1 MITCELFRLFACWII
16 IIECKMLCD
25 SSNWMYSISVGN
37 WFMRMNF
44 EILIFTPYF
53 RKSVD
58 IVWTGFSYIEWRAS
72 VIILWYYFEKFK
84 LINANNDLYI
94 YANCVSCALQYY
106 SCWLRVRVFVFLL
119 LRSKPLTGDQLTD
132 VRVYGVQ
139 KSADLFVLEG
149 NGVASRG
156 ECYSF
161 RVFVFVFYPSFSRA
175 CGWQHLCLKI
185 YLFNRPSLLRRNR
198 TAGQWEVK

>member
-1 MITCELFRLFACWII
+1 
-16 IIECKMLCD
+16 
-25 SSNWMYSISVGN
+25 
-37 WFMRMNF
+37 MNF

-58 IVWTGFSYIEWRAS
+58 IIIFTKITCKKIIISLSWCHKNMTITVWTGFSYFEWRAS
-72 VIILWYYFEKFK
+72 IIILWYYFEKFK

-106 SCWLRVRVFVFLL
+106 SCWLRVFVFLL